1 MKRKWTLLFMTMAIM
16 LCIMGCS
23 SVPKEKDIKED
34 IIKASSSTPNLLSK
48 GEKITDFE
56 IKDRETDKK
65 QKYDHAI
72 CEVVTEK
79 ENVSYTKEVEVTYYK
94 YDKGWSLSDISVNDS
109 KEWTIAPTKGV
120 NKKQIIA
127 SLVSRDVKTDGG
139 AWTIEDGEISD
150 VTIKQQDT
158 DIAKGTDKVT
168 VKVNLKGMVESATGI
183 VKAEYTFDK
192 EWKLKNIENQND
204 FKVKDDPNKAL
215 KIDETGLIQALAG
228 KVITVGEQKNDL
240 GGGFYIIDNSMK
252 QEIEINPDEISEFS
266 INREE
271 KYDKGTEYTYECS
284 CKLTKADVKYTLQIK
299 YYYDYGNEWKEP
311 TIDITPVVNAE
322 DINLSGK
329 WIGTYNGAGDDGSV
343 ELNITSD
350 DGKNYSGTYSYTP
363 NESYGHAGSYNVSG
377 TFGDTMQLTLT
388 AGDWISKPDKPLS
401 IEKQDV
407 TVRYY
412 IDDSKLKGTGQS
424 GYPFEVSKE

>member
-1 MKRKWTLLFMTMAIM
+1 M
-16 LCIMGCS
+16 
-23 SVPKEKDIKED
+23 
-34 IIKASSSTPNLLSK
+34 
-48 GEKITDFE
+48 
-56 IKDRETDKK
+56 
-65 QKYDHAI
+65 
-72 CEVVTEK
+72 
-79 ENVSYTKEVEVTYYK
+79 
-94 YDKGWSLSDISVNDS
+94 
-109 KEWTIAPTKGV
+109 

-127 SLVSRDVKTDGG
+127 SLVSQDVKTDGG

-150 VTIKQQDT
+150 VAVKQQDT
-158 DIAKGTDKVT
+158 DITKGTDKVT
-168 VKVNLKGMVESATGI
+168 VEVNLKGMVENATGI

-204 FKVKDDPNKAL
+204 FKVKEDPEKAL
-215 KIDETGLIQALAG
+215 KIDETGLIQALDG

-266 INREE
+266 INRKE
-271 KYDKGTEYTYECS
+271 KNDKGTEYTYECS
-284 CKLTKADVKYTLQIK
+284 CKLTKADVKYTLQIE

-311 TIDITPVVNAE
+311 TIDINPVVNTE

-377 TFGDTMQLTLT
+377 TFEGDTMQLTLT
-388 AGDWISKPDKPLS
+388 AGDWISKPDKLLS